1 VETLPNVLPITPGL
15 LGLMPGGTPRTGA
28 VEPPAPPTDAL
39 VRIDFPYYRP
49 PVRPWYPP
57 VSGGTGGS
65 PDGQQ
70 VPPFG
75 PPPIYVMPPVW
86 TGTPYR
92 PWPPYGGV
100 LLPPIPPGLRGSVP
114 MRAFDTAQPVLGSA
128 PPPQTTPPQPK
139 QEPPPPPPQPE
150 PVKTTPPPPKQK
162 PLLPLLP
169 MPREW

>member
-57 VSGGTGGS
+57 ISGGTGGS
-65 PDGQQ
+65 PNGQQ

-86 TGTPYR
+86 AGTPYR

-100 LLPPIPPGLRGSVP
+100 LLPPIPPGPAGAVCPCVILRYS
-114 MRAFDTAQPVLGSA
+114 TARYLA
-128 PPPQTTPPQPK
+128 ALRHH
-139 QEPPPPPPQPE
+139 
-150 PVKTTPPPPKQK
+150 K
-162 PLLPLLP
+162 PLHRHHQSRSHHHRHLN
-169 MPREW
+169 RNR